1 MGNEE
6 LISPRLVRWGVGPA
20 DLQSITS
27 LSPSRGRLTQV
38 RKGESDS
45 FHLLLPSLHSQE
57 QSYRAYQMPVLDVH
71 FHPQRKTKG
80 NSMGRKYPVLEI
92 SSIHTG
98 ALALGVPATEELGN
112 ARGLDER
119 GGLFGVDIVYSCSS
133 NEWNWTK

>member
-1 MGNEE
+1 
-6 LISPRLVRWGVGPA
+6 
-20 DLQSITS
+20 
-27 LSPSRGRLTQV
+27 
-38 RKGESDS
+38 
-45 FHLLLPSLHSQE
+45 
-57 QSYRAYQMPVLDVH
+57 MPVLDVH

-98 ALALGVPATEELGN
+98 AMLDIRAAAAFWTLALGVPATEELGN